1 MTTVVVRNQAE
12 LDAALEE
19 AGSAAWIDIEIRS
32 ERGVWLEVGSVPG
45 SASVR
50 AFGSASVNASGSASV
65 SASGSASVSAFG
77 SASVRATPHVAVH
90 LHSSRAH
97 IQGGVLINNKTADT
111 WLEHHGITVEDG
123 RAIVYKAVDDA
134 LNSGHAFAY
143 PIGETVTDPHW
154 RDDNECGGGLHFC
167 PSPTQAQAYFE
178 EATRFLACSVAV
190 DDLRV
195 IDDPYATPKLKARS
209 AVVLF
214 EVDGH
219 GERLVVAA

>member
-1 MTTVVVRNQAE
+1 MTTVVVRSQAE
-12 LDAALEE
+12 LDSSVEE
-19 AGSAAWIDIEIRS
+19 AGSAEWIDIEIRS

-65 SASGSASVSAFG
+65 SASGSASVTAFG
-77 SASVRATPHVAVH
+77 PASVRATPHVAAH

-111 WLEHHGITVEDG
+111 WLDHHGITVEDG

-143 PIGETVTDPHW
+143 PIGGNVPDPLW
-154 RDDNECGGGLHFC
+154 RAVGECVGRLHFF
-167 PSPTQAQAYFE
+167 PLPTQA
-178 EATRFLACSVAV
+178 
-190 DDLRV
+190 
-195 IDDPYATPKLKARS
+195 
-209 AVVLF
+209 
-214 EVDGH
+214 
-219 GERLVVAA
+219 